1 MIDYIKGTLAY
12 MGSDHVVIENNGIG
26 YKIFS
31 STNAMAH
38 YQELGEMATFY
49 TELVVREDA
58 ILLVGFTT
66 RDELH
71 LFQQLTSVSGV
82 GTKVG
87 IAILSYRPFDQIAQM
102 IVNKDAKGLT
112 GAPGVGKKTAER
124 MILELKDKVVAYG
137 DDLAVEASKQM
148 VMTTDAEDALEALM
162 ALGYTKNEATSV
174 IAGMDLTDMT
184 TEMVI
189 KQALRRLMG

>member
-1 MIDYIKGTLAY
+1 MGT
-12 MGSDHVVIENNGIG
+12 DHVVIENNGIG

-31 STNAMAH
+31 SKNAMSH
-38 YQELGEMATFY
+38 YQEIGEIATFY

-58 ILLVGFTT
+58 MLLVGFTS

-87 IAILSYRPFDQIAQM
+87 IAILSYKPFDQIAQM
-102 IVNKDAKGLT
+102 IVNKDIKGLT

-124 MILELKDKVVAYG
+124 MILELKDKVVAFG
-137 DDLAVEASKQM
+137 DGTEVETTDQT
-148 VMTTDAEDALEALM
+148 VMTTDAEDAIEALM
-162 ALGYTKNEATSV
+162 TLGYTKTEALSA
-174 IAGMDLTDMT
+174 IAGMDLSGMT

-189 KQALRRLMG
+189 KQALRSLMG